1 MARILIVGGSVAGLA
16 TALALSQD
24 GHEVQLLERDATP
37 LPASPV
43 EAFERWERRGA
54 PQVWHSHAF
63 LARLRNLLVERAPEV
78 LEALHAHGAYDLRFA
93 DYLPPTLEDR
103 TPAPGDDELT
113 LFACRRITFEW
124 VLRRQVLARPGVSWR
139 CGVSVEG
146 LVAEGDG
153 GTGPPRVT
161 GVRVR
166 SGAGS
171 GDVET
176 WPADI
181 VVDASGRRSP
191 VKTWLAAIGAAPVDE
206 ESEDAGIF
214 YCSRFYRLR
223 PGAEPPANQG
233 VVGADL
239 GYMKFGIFPGD
250 GGIFSITLA
259 AAVDDDP
266 MRALLHEL
274 PFEVAARALPPIREW
289 IDPARAEPVTPVRAM
304 AKLRNRRRRF
314 VRDGEPLALGL
325 HVVGDA
331 AVCTNPLYGRGCS
344 LAFVH
349 SFALADVLRT
359 HGADPRAAALAFDDA
374 TRRELLP
381 WYRAAR
387 DQDREAREVAAAHR
401 LGARVDPAAQ
411 SAPGQ
416 PVDPKAFLRS
426 VFRDGLIPAL
436 RTDIEVVRAFMR
448 VFNLLVPPDTMMTNA
463 DVVGRV
469 LAAWRARDDR
479 PALELAGP
487 ERKAMLE
494 LLARAA

>member
-63 LARLRNLLVERAPEV
+63 LARLRNLLAARAPEV

-124 VLRRQVLARPGVSWR
+124 VLRQQVLARPGVSWR

-146 LVAEGDG
+146 FVAEADG
-153 GTGPPRVT
+153 ATGLPRVT
-161 GVRVR
+161 GVRVC
-166 SGAGS
+166 S
-171 GDVET
+171 GDGSDGVET
-176 WPADI
+176 WTADV
-181 VVDASGRRSP
+181 VVDASGRRSQVAP
-191 VKTWLAAIGAAPVDE
+191 WLAAIGAAPVEE
-206 ESEDAGIF
+206 ESEDSGIF

-223 PGAEPPANQG
+223 AGAEPPVNQG

-266 MRALLHEL
+266 MRALLREL
-274 PFEVAARALPPIREW
+274 PFEAAARALPPIREW
-289 IDPARAEPVTPVRAM
+289 IDPARAEPVTRVRAM
-304 AKLRNRRRRF
+304 AKLRNRRRGF

-349 SFALADVLRT
+349 AFALADVLRE
-359 HGADPRAAALAFDDA
+359 HGADARAAALAFDDA

-387 DQDREAREVAAAHR
+387 DQDREAREVATAH
-401 LGARVDPAAQ
+401 ARGVRPEAVAQ

-416 PVDPKAFLRS
+416 LVDPKAFLRS

-448 VFNLLVPPDTMMTNA
+448 VFNLLVPPDTMITNA
-463 DVVGRV
+463 DVIGRV
-469 LAAWRARDDR
+469 LAAWRARAER
-479 PALELAGP
+479 PALELPGP
-487 ERKAMLE
+487 ERDAMLE

>member
-1 MARILIVGGSVAGLA
+1 MARVLIVGGSVAGLA

-24 GHEVQLLERDATP
+24 GHEVQILERDATA

-63 LARLRNLLVERAPEV
+63 LARLRNLLVARAPDV

-93 DYLPPTLEDR
+93 DYLPPTLKDR

-124 VLRRQVLARPGVSWR
+124 VLRQQVLSRPGISWR

-146 LVAEGDG
+146 FVAESDEA
-153 GTGPPRVT
+153 TGLPRVT

-166 SGAGS
+166 NDDGS
-171 GDVET
+171 GSVAT
-176 WPADI
+176 WTADI
-181 VVDASGRRSP
+181 VVDASGRRSQVAP
-191 VKTWLAAIGAAPVDE
+191 WLAAIGAAPVEE
-206 ESEDAGIF
+206 ESEDSGIF

-223 PGAEPPANQG
+223 AGAEPPANQG

-266 MRALLHEL
+266 MRALLREL
-274 PFEVAARALPPIREW
+274 PFEAAARALPPIREW

-304 AKLRNRRRRF
+304 AKLRNRRRGF

-349 SFALADVLRT
+349 AFALADVLRAS
-359 HGADPRAAALAFDDA
+359 GADLRTAALAFDEA

-387 DQDREAREVAAAHR
+387 DQDREAREVAATHARGGR
-401 LGARVDPAAQ
+401 LEATAR
-411 SAPGQ
+411 SAPGHA
-416 PVDPKAFLRS
+416 VDPKAFLRS
-426 VFRDGLIPAL
+426 VFRDGLLPAL

-448 VFNLLVPPDTMMTNA
+448 VFNLLVPPDAMMTNS
-463 DVVGRV
+463 DVIGRV
-469 LAAWRARDDR
+469 LDAWRERENR
-479 PALELAGP
+479 PALELPGP
-487 ERKAMLE
+487 ERATMLA